1 MDIGTI
7 FEALGVS
14 FVLAIVIVVIVA
26 AIVFAVIKKKKDY
39 HPDNGIPKLVD
50 DPERTEGS
58 TDKKD
63 GGDKAQ

>member
-1 MDIGTI
+1 MDIETI
-7 FEALGVS
+7 IDAVGIS
-14 FVLAIVIVVIVA
+14 FGLAIVIVVIGA
-26 AIVFAVIKKKKDY
+26 AAVYAVIKRKKDY

-63 GGDKAQ
+63 VEDDK

>member
-39 HPDNGIPKLVD
+39 HPDHGIPKLVD

-63 GGDKAQ
+63 VEDDR

>member
-7 FEALGVS
+7 FEAVGVS
-14 FVLAIVIVVIVA
+14 FGLAVFIVVVVA
-26 AIVFAVIKKKKDY
+26 AIVFAVIKRKKDY

-58 TDKKD
+58 TEIKD
-63 GGDKAQ
+63 GEDDK